1 MLSSFSSSCKE
12 QYSWVLLELGSVTQF
27 TSVVSGTQGDYDPS
41 KTKVLHFSMNPA
53 SLAKQQRKEEQQQ
66 LQEECER
73 LRELVRVLEAGGSV
87 HGNLEGVGSFQSPQE
102 VAGRLLAS
110 RHEDLLIHL
119 YCQRN
124 WLPRQMETLQTVC
137 LLGWLWGKW
146 REVGLLQEMCG
157 SSPMAG
163 WYRGEVVTM
172 NSNNP
177 YHLLVR
183 NEMPV

>member
-1 MLSSFSSSCKE
+1 M
-12 QYSWVLLELGSVTQF
+12 LLELGSVTQF

-110 RHEDLLIHL
+110 RHEDLLIFIARGTD
-119 YCQRN
+119 CQGR
-124 WLPRQMETLQTVC
+124 WRRCRLC
-137 LLGWLWGKW
+137 ACWGGCEENEEKW
-146 REVGLLQEMCG
+146 GCCRRCVVAVQWQVGTEG
-157 SSPMAG
+157 R
-163 WYRGEVVTM
+163 W
-172 NSNNP
+172 
-177 YHLLVR
+177 
-183 NEMPV
+183 